1 MRPPRRSRWPG
12 RRPPEPPGFPC
23 SRAVL
28 RAVAPGWV
36 HYGCCRAAA
45 GGCPVIVVP
54 HPRISRVRDHDHEN
68 PRMWKDRSR
77 VLRHISARSGAAGAP
92 IAAVYLSRSPATC
105 THRPRGGRRPPAH
118 PRHPHTRATR
128 HPHSAPPGGKP
139 ARPPP
144 ARGGRPGRSAVPLGL
159 AGHRAA
165 TASHLMSRP
174 PVMAPVRPPAH
185 RRGPTHPAAAARRHG
200 EPAAA
205 AAAGR
210 FTERGERPPA
220 DLQPGPARY
229 ARVMPAARTAAYS
242 CGPAPQPR
250 TPRAR

>member
-1 MRPPRRSRWPG
+1 MKIPGCGKIDLVLWDIYRPDLGQPAHRSPLSIYRGPRPP
-12 RRPPEPPGFPC
+12 
-23 SRAVL
+23 
-28 RAVAPGWV
+28 
-36 HYGCCRAAA
+36 
-45 GGCPVIVVP
+45 VP
-54 HPRISRVRDHDHEN
+54 T
-68 PRMWKDRSR
+68 
-77 VLRHISARSGAAGAP
+77 G
-92 IAAVYLSRSPATC
+92 
-105 THRPRGGRRPPAH
+105 RPRGGRRPPA
-118 PRHPHTRATR
+118 PGPPAPPPSAPAPPAPRAT
-128 HPHSAPPGGKP
+128 GGKP

-144 ARGGRPGRSAVPLGL
+144 AREWRPGWSAVPLGL
-159 AGHRAA
+159 AGHHAA

-229 ARVMPAARTAAYS
+229 ARVMPAARTAAAYS